1 MNIETFWN
9 DFYRGGS
16 PATSG
21 RPGLALAQF
30 AGPIIP
36 GNALELGC
44 GKGDDAVWLARRGWA
59 VTAVDVSTVALSLAV
74 GNAEAAGVA
83 ERIRFEAHD
92 LAMSFPAGTFD
103 LVVASFLHSPQEWPR
118 AEVLIRAAGAVAPGG
133 HLLLVEHG
141 SRAPWSWSAE
151 DYRFPTAEET
161 LAAMRLPP
169 EAWRI
174 RCLCP
179 IARVAKGP
187 DGQSATVTDN
197 VIFLRRRVT
206 D

>member
-1 MNIETFWN
+1 M
-9 DFYRGGS
+9 
-16 PATSG
+16 
-21 RPGLALAQF
+21 
-30 AGPIIP
+30 
-36 GNALELGC
+36 
-44 GKGDDAVWLARRGWA
+44 
-59 VTAVDVSTVALSLAV
+59 TAVDVSTVALSLAA
-74 GNAEAAGVA
+74 GNSKAAGIA
-83 ERIRFEAHD
+83 ESVSFEAHD
-92 LAMSFPAGTFD
+92 LATSFPVGTFD

-141 SRAPWSWSAE
+141 SRDPWSWSAE
-151 DYRFPTAEET
+151 DTRFPTAEKT

-169 EAWRI
+169 EAWRV

-179 IARVAKGP
+179 IARVAKGL

-197 VIFLRRRVT
+197 VIFLGRTVT